1 MWPGAGSARVPPMR
15 LLPTSAAARA
25 VLVAGALLAC
35 AAPAAS
41 ADSIV
46 YIDHGNVW
54 TMKGDGTGRVQLTDG
69 GQWHSPT
76 QADDGTI
83 AAVQGTGP
91 IVVMAKDGRQL
102 RTIQTAQAHSGDG
115 GTFAARP
122 VALSFSPDGSKI
134 AYSYV
139 ANSCPVASTCGTT
152 QRSSFYTEATAT
164 PNATPIERWGNDYSV
179 SDAEWV
185 TNTRVVNFGGAGSQ
199 VNFDDLDDGADY
211 SHKNWFN
218 FTEDTGDGE
227 ISRDGRK
234 LAATFSYGANQTVAF
249 WAVEGDVKT
258 GIPPAAKYGCRMTPP
273 GKHYADPSWSPDS
286 NTVAYQNDD
295 GIYEVTFT
303 RLDPNPTDF
312 PGSLG
317 CETAGDERLIVPG
330 GSQPDWGPADPA
342 TSRYLPPSAGGG
354 ATGGGTTT
362 TAKPG
367 GATGGGQAGA
377 GGASGVTVKAGG
389 AAVQRFTSGTLK
401 VTCTATAAGRCQA
414 TATVKVGR
422 RAYKATASAAVRAG
436 RPATLRLRFAPKAK
450 TAIRKALKR
459 RRLTA
464 TITLTSGGATTT
476 RTVALRR

>member
-1 MWPGAGSARVPPMR
+1 MWRRRDPVKVAPMR
-15 LLPTSAAARA
+15 LTSLAPRVVTAA
-25 VLVAGALLAC
+25 LVAGATLAC
-35 AAPAAS
+35 AAPLAN

-54 TMKGDGTGRVQLTDG
+54 TMKGDGTARVQLTDG

-102 RTIQTAQAHSGDG
+102 RTIQTPSARSGDG
-115 GTFAARP
+115 GTFAPRP

-134 AYSYV
+134 AYSYI
-139 ANSCPVASTCGTT
+139 ANSCPVASTCGTI
-152 QRSSFYTEATAT
+152 QRSSFYTAATAT
-164 PNATPIERWGNDYSV
+164 PNATPIERWGNDFSV

-185 TNTRVVNFGGAGSQ
+185 TNPRVVNFGGAGSQ

-218 FTEDTGDGE
+218 HEQDTGDGE

-234 LAATFSYGANQTVAF
+234 LATTFSYGASRPVAF

-258 GIPPAAKYGCRMTPP
+258 GIPAPAKYGCRMTPA
-273 GKHYADPSWSPDS
+273 GKRYADPSWSPDS
-286 NTVAYQNDD
+286 NSVAYQNSD
-295 GIYEVTFT
+295 GIYEVTFP
-303 RLDPNPTDF
+303 RLDPNPTDY

-330 GSQPDWGPADPA
+330 GSEPDWGPAAPGA
-342 TSRYLPPSAGGG
+342 SPRLPPGTGGG

-377 GGASGVTVKAGG
+377 GGASGVTVK
-389 AAVQRFTSGTLK
+389 
-401 VTCTATAAGRCQA
+401 
-414 TATVKVGR
+414 
-422 RAYKATASAAVRAG
+422 
-436 RPATLRLRFAPKAK
+436 
-450 TAIRKALKR
+450 
-459 RRLTA
+459 
-464 TITLTSGGATTT
+464 
-476 RTVALRR
+476 

>member
-1 MWPGAGSARVPPMR
+1 MHLRSS
-15 LLPTSAAARA
+15 LPAAKAA
-25 VLVAGALLAC
+25 VLAAVALAC
-35 AAPAAS
+35 AVPAAN

-54 TMKGDGTGRVQLTDG
+54 AMKGDGSARVQLTDG

-91 IVVMAKDGRQL
+91 IVVMTKDGRQL
-102 RTIQTAQAHSGDG
+102 RTIQTPQAHSGDG
-115 GTFAARP
+115 GTFAPRP

-134 AYSYV
+134 AYSYI

-185 TNTRVVNFGGAGSQ
+185 TSSRVVNFGGAGSQ

-218 FTEDTGDGE
+218 HSQDTGDGE

-234 LAATFSYGANQTVAF
+234 LATTFSYGADQTVAF

-258 GIPPAAKYGCRMTPP
+258 GMPPAAKYGCRMTPA
-273 GKHYADPSWSPDS
+273 GKSYADPSWSPDS
-286 NTVAYQNDD
+286 NTVAYQNSD
-295 GIYEVTFT
+295 GIYEITFT
-303 RLDPNPTDF
+303 RLDPNPTDY

-330 GSQPDWGPADPA
+330 GSEPDWGPADPA
-342 TSRYLPPSAGGG
+342 GARYLPP

-362 TAKPG
+362 PTSQQGARQPS
-367 GATGGGQAGA
+367 GATTTKPA
-377 GGASGVTVKAGG
+377 GGAGVTVKAG
-389 AAVQRFTSGTLK
+389 AAGTQRFASGTLK
-401 VTCTATAAGRCQA
+401 VTCTASTAGRCRA
-414 TATVKVGR
+414 TAKVKAGR
-422 RAYKATASAAVRAG
+422 RTFTATAAATVTAG
-436 RPATLRLRFAPKAK
+436 RPATLKLRFAPKAK
-450 TAIRKALKR
+450 KAIRAALR
-459 RRLTA
+459 HGRVTA
-464 TITLTSGGATTT
+464 TVTVASGGATAT
-476 RTVALRR
+476 RIVALKR

>member
-1 MWPGAGSARVPPMR
+1 MWRRRDPVKVAPMR
-15 LLPTSAAARA
+15 LTSLAPRVVTAA
-25 VLVAGALLAC
+25 LVAGATLAC
-35 AAPAAS
+35 AAPLAN

-54 TMKGDGTGRVQLTDG
+54 TMKGDGTARVQLTDG

-102 RTIQTAQAHSGDG
+102 RTIQTPSARSGDG
-115 GTFAARP
+115 GTFAPRP

-134 AYSYV
+134 AYSYI
-139 ANSCPVASTCGTT
+139 ANSCPVASTCGTL
-152 QRSSFYTEATAT
+152 QRSSFYTEANAT

-185 TNTRVVNFGGAGSQ
+185 TGSRVVNFGGAGSQ

-218 FTEDTGDGE
+218 HEQDTGDGE

-234 LAATFSYGANQTVAF
+234 LATTFSYGANQTVAF

-295 GIYEVTFT
+295 GIYEITFT
-303 RLDPNPTDF
+303 RLDPNPTDS
-312 PGSLG
+312 PGSLA
-317 CETAGDERLIVPG
+317 CEPAGDERLIVPG
-330 GSQPDWGPADPA
+330 GSEPDWGPADPA
-342 TSRYLPPSAGGG
+342 GARYLPP

-362 TAKPG
+362 PTSQPG
-367 GATGGGQAGA
+367 ARQP
-377 GGASGVTVKAGG
+377 S
-389 AAVQRFTSGTLK
+389 
-401 VTCTATAAGRCQA
+401 
-414 TATVKVGR
+414 
-422 RAYKATASAAVRAG
+422 
-436 RPATLRLRFAPKAK
+436 
-450 TAIRKALKR
+450 
-459 RRLTA
+459 
-464 TITLTSGGATTT
+464 GATTT
-476 RTVALRR
+476 SKPAGGGRGAGRGAA